1 MKKLVI
7 TQRNRDLNITQ
18 FKNVIRV
25 GEVVKGTK
33 LVKSKKYVLYDSTL
47 NFEWDNNFNL
57 KKECLSIVYIF
68 TIDGIIK
75 KIGKTD
81 GNGGIA
87 AGLSFYLNVGT
98 DDPGL
103 NRFVINRF
111 MRDAIEQ
118 DQKVEVYMFY
128 LDQIEIEIPTLFG
141 PRIEKV
147 SINSMIM
154 ESKSLQEYYLLTGK
168 YPDWNYQEAGFN
180 LPGKL
185 HEEYGNYKSMRGKK
199 LK

>member
-1 MKKLVI
+1 MK
-7 TQRNRDLNITQ
+7 DLNISQ
-18 FKNVIRV
+18 FQNITRV
-25 GEVVKGTK
+25 GQIIEGTK
-33 LVKSKKYVLYDSTL
+33 LVKSKKYILYPTTL
-47 NFEWDNNFNL
+47 NLKWDNNFEL
-57 KKECLSIVYIF
+57 QKECLSIVYIF
-68 TIDGIIK
+68 TVDGIIT

-87 AGLSFYLNVGT
+87 AGLSFYLNAGT

-128 LDQIEIEIPTLFG
+128 LNQVELEIPTLFG
-141 PRIEKV
+141 SIVKKV
-147 SINSMIM
+147 RINSMEM
-154 ESKSLQEYYLLTGK
+154 ESASLQQYYSTTGK

-185 HEEYGNYKSMRGKK
+185 HEEYGNYKSMRGKG

>member
-1 MKKLVI
+1 MKKLMI

-68 TIDGIIK
+68 TIDDIIK

-87 AGLSFYLNVGT
+87 AGLSFYLNAGT